1 MIEQLPAVAG
11 LLPLFLY
18 SHKAGG
24 VGIMYAC
31 SMQDEFEHDFCWM
44 PRPRLIE
51 TEKFVGW

>member
-18 SHKAGG
+18 SHKAG